1 MNTKDNDRE
10 QFRRMFMSHYARL
23 VRLAVQLTGDRD
35 EARDI
40 VADVMERAWRR
51 SDSLKAEEQGAWLG
65 LCVRNACLN
74 RLKHLKVESSHTE
87 QLAEAVRTLGEADWS
102 EHERLLGKVEAVAST
117 LEEPTRSIIRM
128 CYYEHNTHRQAAER
142 LGISHETVKKHIRKA
157 LNILRERIKQK
168 ED

>member
-1 MNTKDNDRE
+1 MRTKDNDRE
-10 QFRRMFMSHYARL
+10 GFKLMFMTHYARL

-35 EARDI
+35 EGRDI

-51 SDSLKAEEQGAWLG
+51 FDRLKADDQGAWLG

-74 RLKHLKVESSHTE
+74 RLKHLKVENSNIRR
-87 QLAEAVRTLGEADWS
+87 LAELMRTAGEADWRR
-102 EHERLLGKVEAVAST
+102 HESLLRRVEAVAET

-142 LGISHETVKKHIRKA
+142 IGISHETVKKHIRKA
-157 LNILRERIKQK
+157 IDLLKKSIKDK

>member
-1 MNTKDNDRE
+1 MNIKDNDKER
-10 QFRRMFMSHYARL
+10 FRQMFMAHYARL

-51 SDSLKAEEQGAWLG
+51 FDSLKAEEQGAWLG
-65 LCVRNACLN
+65 LCVRNECLN
-74 RLKHLKVESSHTE
+74 RLKHLKVESSHTGR
-87 QLAEAVRTLGEADWS
+87 LAEAARTLGEADWS
-102 EHERLLGKVEAVAST
+102 EHERLLTEVEAVAGT

-142 LGISHETVKKHIRKA
+142 LGISPETVKKHVRKA

>member
-1 MNTKDNDRE
+1 
-10 QFRRMFMSHYARL
+10 MFMSHYARL

-40 VADVMERAWRR
+40 VADV
-51 SDSLKAEEQGAWLG
+51 LEEQGAWLG

-87 QLAEAVRTLGEADWS
+87 QLAEAVRTVGEADWS

-128 CYYEHNTHRQAAER
+128 CYYEHNTHRQTAER